1 MDNHE
6 ERTNSPVRVTRI
18 TRRRALKLL
27 GIGVG
32 GSALL
37 AACGSAATNTPA
49 PPAATTAP
57 ATSATT
63 AAATGATTAPAVRP
77 TTAAVITAKGKV
89 VMATG
94 RDVTGTVKKIIDDFN
109 KLNNGITIEY
119 QELEADSSANK
130 NKYTTVF
137 AAKDSSI
144 DVIAADIPW
153 VPEFGAA
160 GWVAPLDKYV
170 DAGFRGQF
178 FDGTL
183 QGATFKEKLYG
194 IPWYINSGVL
204 YYRKDL
210 LDAAGLK
217 PPTTFA
223 ELEKQAAQL
232 QKDGLYGFA
241 HHGFQ
246 NEGLSAVWLEILW
259 GYGGEYW
266 DSKTAEV
273 TVGKTDAGE
282 KSLQWWLDN
291 INTRKIT
298 PTQVT
303 SWKGP
308 DAHNTFNQG
317 NAVFLRAWFDVYAQ
331 TQGAESKV
339 KDKVGVAPMVAAE
352 GQKAPSC
359 LGNWFMAVSNFSKN
373 PDAAWEVVKYMTGVE
388 ASKARTIGTGAP
400 PGNKLAYSDKEI
412 LEKYPHYTTFTKIL
426 ETAKPRPVTPA
437 YNQISAEVIQ
447 VQVANA
453 LSGKAT
459 PKAAIQA
466 MVEKSAPLLAQFK

>member
-6 ERTNSPVRVTRI
+6 ERIPTKVTRI

-27 GIGVG
+27 GVGVG

-49 PPAATTAP
+49 APAATTAP
-57 ATSATT
+57 AGSATT
-63 AAATGATTAPAVRP
+63 APAAVATTAPAVIK
-77 TTAAVITAKGKV
+77 AQGKV
-89 VMATG
+89 VVATG

-109 KLNNGITIEY
+109 KQAKGITIEY

-130 NKYTTVF
+130 NKYATVF

-160 GWVAPLDKYV
+160 GWLASLDKYV
-170 DAGFRGQF
+170 DAGTRSQF

-194 IPWYINSGVL
+194 IPWYINAGVL

-210 LDAAGLK
+210 LDAASIK

-223 ELEKQAAQL
+223 ELEKAATAL

-246 NEGLSAVWLEILW
+246 NEGLSAAWLEILW

-266 DSKTAEV
+266 DAKTAEA
-273 TVGKTDAGE
+273 TIAKGDAGE

-339 KDKVGVAPMVAAE
+339 KDKVGVIPMVAAE

-359 LGNWFMAVSNFSKN
+359 LGNWFLGISNFSKN
-373 PDAAWEVVKYMTGVE
+373 PDAAWEVVKYMTGSE
-388 ASKARTIGTGAP
+388 ASKARTLGTGAP

-437 YNQISAEVIQ
+437 YNQISSEIIQ
-447 VQVANA
+447 VQVANV

-459 PKAAIQA
+459 PKAAIQTMA
-466 MVEKSAPLLAQFK
+466 EKSTPLLAQFK